1 MSLNTRLRC
10 FEPVF
15 VYDHIIHRLTKM
27 IDRTL
32 GVIFSR
38 YMCVTVL
45 FTIILRQMSKGVLRI
60 RRKTGSLSVELHDRE
75 RACSTQTSRNSF
87 GLLPQGYYEQST
99 HKP

>member
-15 VYDHIIHRLTKM
+15 LYDHIIHRLIKIT
-27 IDRTL
+27 DRTL

-38 YMCVTVL
+38 YMCVL
-45 FTIILRQMSKGVLRI
+45 FTIILRQMSKGVLRS
-60 RRKTGSLSVELHDRE
+60 RRKTGYLSVELQDRE

-87 GLLPQGYYEQST
+87 GLLPQGYYEQNT

>member
-15 VYDHIIHRLTKM
+15 LYDHIIHRLAKIT
-27 IDRTL
+27 DRTL

-38 YMCVTVL
+38 YMCVL
-45 FTIILRQMSKGVLRI
+45 FSIILRQMSKGVLRI
-60 RRKTGSLSVELHDRE
+60 LRKTGSLSVELHDRE

-87 GLLPQGYYEQST
+87 GLLPQGYYEQNT